1 MPSLKYFRPKT
12 IEEALSLLEQGSPLA
27 GGTTLTPNRY
37 RLDTVVDLQDL
48 PLGALESKA
57 DMLEA
62 GAGCTL
68 QQIVEA
74 DSLVPAALADACR
87 SEAAWNLRNMATLGG
102 AVVTAAGG
110 STLAAAL
117 LALAAEVHSLP
128 MDRWLPLDE
137 YLEAR
142 TSDAGHRLLTGFRWP
157 SSSTLRFIKVGRSPA
172 DKPVI
177 LAALGRAPD
186 GAYRVV
192 LGGWGPRPIRVLVAE
207 QALAAGDVAGAGRAA
222 AQACAAA
229 GDAWASAEYRAE
241 IAGVLV
247 RRLAAEDNVPSE
259 ARGAVSREPRGKVPS
274 EAKGKA

>member
-1 MPSLKYFRPKT
+1 MPSFKYFRPKT
-12 IEEALSLLEQGSPLA
+12 IEEALTLLEQGVPLA

-74 DSLVPAALADACR
+74 DALVPAALADACR
-87 SEAAWNLRNMATLGG
+87 SEAAWNMRNMATLGG

-128 MDRWLPLDE
+128 MDRWLALDE
-137 YLEAR
+137 YLESRASE
-142 TSDAGHRLLTGFRWP
+142 TGHRLLTGFRWP
-157 SSSTLRFIKVGRSPA
+157 SSSTLRFAKVGRSPA

-177 LAALGRAPD
+177 LAAVGRAPE

-192 LGGWGPRPIRVLVAE
+192 LGGWGPRPIRVPAAE
-207 QALAAGDVAGAGRAA
+207 EALAAGDAAGAGRAA

-241 IAGVLV
+241 VAGVLV
-247 RRLAAEDNVPSE
+247 RRLAAEDRFPSELRDKVPSEPRDRVPSE
-259 ARGAVSREPRGKVPS
+259 ARK
-274 EAKGKA
+274 KA